1 MPSPTSSARDT
12 LRRRASRA
20 VRSSSPPLRPITTT
34 AGADGVDP
42 ATARAVLDLALRTG
56 EALLSTGAPALDV
69 TASVLRL
76 VDAYGLTSCH
86 VDVTYTSITVSYHR
100 GEVDEP
106 MTVMRIVRVRA
117 ADYSRLEDVQ
127 TLIGDAVAG
136 RLGVQEARDRLE
148 EVVRAPHPYQR
159 WLVTGALAVLGAA
172 VAALLGGGALLM
184 VVAAV
189 TTAVIDRVQRALERA
204 GLPAFFTQAAGGAI
218 PTAVAVVLLTV
229 VSRTSLRLEQVS
241 PSLVVATGIVVLL
254 AGLSVVGAAQD
265 AIDGFYVTAGARGL
279 EVLVLTLGIVAG
291 IVAVLSV
298 AQHLGVPMRV
308 VPNQSLASDPV
319 VQVVA
324 AVAVSAL
331 FAVSGYTRGR
341 GVTVAA
347 GAGGLGWATYL
358 TASTAGLGPAASSA
372 CAAALVGL
380 VAQVVSDR
388 WRVPGLVIT
397 TAGIVPLLPGL
408 AVYRGLFQLV
418 QQGPGQALT
427 PGLSTL
433 LGAAATGMG
442 LASGI
447 SLGTFAGRRL
457 RSELD
462 HWQRRLLRRTTGAL
476 RD

>member
-1 MPSPTSSARDT
+1 
-12 LRRRASRA
+12 
-20 VRSSSPPLRPITTT
+20 VRSSSPPLRPITLT
-34 AGADGVDP
+34 AGGDGVDP

-100 GEVDEP
+100 GEVDVP

-117 ADYSRLEDVQ
+117 ADYSRLEDLQ
-127 TLIGDAVAG
+127 TLIRDAVAG
-136 RLGVQEARDRLE
+136 GLAVQDARERLE
-148 EVVRAPHPYQR
+148 EIVRAPHPYQR
-159 WLVTGALAVLGAA
+159 WLVTVALATLGAA

-184 VVAAV
+184 ALTAA
-189 TTAVIDRVQRALERA
+189 TTAAIDQVQRALERF
-204 GLPAFFTQAAGGAI
+204 GLPAFFTQAVGGAI
-218 PTAVAVVLLTV
+218 PTVVAVVLVSV
-229 VSRTSLRLEQVS
+229 VPRTALQSAQVS
-241 PSLVVATGIVVLL
+241 PSLVVAAGIVVLL

-265 AIDGFYVTAGARGL
+265 ALDGFYVTAGARGL
-279 EVLVLTLGIVAG
+279 EVLVLTLGIIAG

-298 AQHLGVPMRV
+298 AQHLGAPMRV
-308 VPNQSLASDPV
+308 VASQTLSSDPA
-319 VQVVA
+319 VQVAA

-341 GVTVAA
+341 GVAVAA
-347 GAGGLGWATYL
+347 GAGGLGWVTFL
-358 TASTAGLGPAASSA
+358 TATTAGLGAAASAA
-372 CAAALVGL
+372 CAAAVVGL
-380 VAQVVSDR
+380 LAQVVSTQ
-388 WRVPGLVIT
+388 WRVPSLVIT
-397 TAGIVPLLPGL
+397 TAAIVPLLPGL

-418 QQGPGQALT
+418 EQGPTQALT

-433 LGAAATGMG
+433 LGAAATGIG
-442 LASGI
+442 LAAGI
-447 SLGTFAGRRL
+447 SLGTFTGRRL

-462 HWQRRLLRRTTGAL
+462 VWQRRLLRRGTGVL